1 MNHGRMG
8 VGNDIVLGADGQSG
22 VVVGILG
29 AGGDGGD
36 RRWRSFANLQ
46 GKCRFQVASRAQ
58 LPGTGWARAGMKF
71 RLV

>member
-1 MNHGRMG
+1 MG
-8 VGNDIVLGADGQSG
+8 VGVLEG
-22 VVVGILG
+22 VGS
-29 AGGDGGD
+29 
-36 RRWRSFANLQ
+36 SFANLQ